1 MEVIHNS
8 IKVLTDKYGEI
19 DTEIR
24 KSTNTAEEVENM
36 EKYINDLF
44 SERISLKTKTS
55 VAF

>member
-1 MEVIHNS
+1 MEVIYGS

-19 DTEIR
+19 DSEIR

-44 SERISLKTKTS
+44 SERASLKSKTQT
-55 VAF
+55 AF